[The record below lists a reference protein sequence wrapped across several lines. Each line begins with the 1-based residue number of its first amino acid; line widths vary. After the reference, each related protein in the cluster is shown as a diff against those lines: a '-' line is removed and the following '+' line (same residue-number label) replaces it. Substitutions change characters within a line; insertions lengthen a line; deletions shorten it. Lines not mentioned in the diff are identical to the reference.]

1 MGVFR
6 FTRTELGKHL
16 IISYSIQEEIQKLK
30 TTESKAYYYLY
41 ADSGFEL
48 GFGKSG
54 KYSGHSH
61 KFFYDILFSQN
72 QISTRDA
79 DGKAILGN
87 LILVPP
93 RTFLGEVQTSDF
105 FFLKFSP
112 SNDKI
117 DLPDKVDE
125 VLSERIISCFSQ
137 NADVKIP
144 WFKKYLSDK
153 SLVSLTLDKKTLI
166 VKIGEVKFIIN

>member
-1 MGVFR
+1 LGVFR

-105 FFLKFSP
+105 FFLKFSFTRILIIFFMSATGRGLAKGKRIVP
-112 SNDKI
+112 
-117 DLPDKVDE
+117 LE
-125 VLSERIISCFSQ
+125 V
-137 NADVKIP
+137 
-144 WFKKYLSDK
+144 W
-153 SLVSLTLDKKTLI
+153 
-166 VKIGEVKFIIN
+166 